1 MGLVSV
7 KEILKHARKNQYAVG
22 HFDVHNLEW
31 TQAVLEA
38 AKQLNSPV
46 ILGVTE
52 DAVQYF
58 YGFST
63 AKDLVT
69 ALMRDMKITVPVAL
83 HLDHGTSIENCKAAI
98 NAGFTS
104 VMIDASSYP
113 FEENI
118 RITKEVVDYAHPR
131 GVTVEAEI
139 GHIGGKEGSV
149 SAAADQPIYA
159 DLQECI
165 KLVEIT
171 SVDMLAPALGS
182 AHGIYKG
189 EPKID
194 FEKMQ
199 EISQATQIPL
209 VLHGASGLDPE
220 QIKQAILSGTAKIN
234 VNADNHL
241 AFTRKIREI
250 LLHDQDLYDATTYI
264 REGQQ
269 AVKEMVMAKITL
281 FGSVGKAK
289 HH

>member
-7 KEILKHARKNQYAVG
+7 KEILIQARKNQYAVG

-38 AKQLNSPV
+38 AEQLNSPV

-52 DAVQYF
+52 DAVKYF
-58 YGFST
+58 YGFTT

-83 HLDHGTSIENCKAAI
+83 HLDHGTSVENCKAAI
-98 NAGFTS
+98 DAGFTS

-113 FEENI
+113 FGDNV
-118 RITKEVVDYAHPR
+118 RMTKEVVDYAHPR

-149 SAAADQPIYA
+149 SADQPIYA

-165 KLVEIT
+165 KLVETT
-171 SVDMLAPALGS
+171 SVDTLAPALGS

-189 EPKID
+189 EPKVD
-194 FEKMQ
+194 FEKMK
-199 EISQATQIPL
+199 EISQSTQVPL

-241 AFTRKIREI
+241 SFTKKIREI
-250 LLHDQDLYDATTYI
+250 LLHDQHIYDATTYL

-269 AVKEMVMAKITL
+269 AVKEMVMAKIAL

-289 HH
+289 GD